1 MAVVQVTEQEF
12 EQQVL
17 RSELPVLVDLA
28 ADWCQ
33 PCKQLEPILKQLS
46 DELAGKVKFVRV
58 DVDRSPRLARAFQV
72 QSIPMLVLIKDGRP
86 VDQILGL
93 ADKKTIAAMLQPVLP
108 VAPEEVSPEDLAA
121 LLQAGRAVPV
131 DIREPGA
138 YARYHIPGAISVPAA
153 DALTRLPE
161 LQPSD
166 GRVRVLYGRGGDD
179 AKELT
184 TKVREA
190 GVEVGFLTGGFLHWE
205 AAGLG
210 VERGG

>member
-1 MAVVQVTEQEF
+1 MAVVNVTEKDF

-46 DELAGKVKFVRV
+46 EELAGKVNFVRV
-58 DVDRSPRLARAFQV
+58 DVDRNPRLARAFQV
-72 QSIPMLVLIKDGRP
+72 QSIPMMVLIKDGRP
-86 VDQILGL
+86 VDQIMGL

-108 VAPEEVSPEDLAA
+108 VSQEEVSPEDLAA
-121 LLQAGRAVPV
+121 LLQMGRAVPV
-131 DIREPGA
+131 DIRDASA
-138 YARYHIPGAISVPAA
+138 YARNRIPGAISLPAA
-153 DALTRLPE
+153 DLLARAKE
-161 LQPSD
+161 LAPSD
-166 GRVRVLYGRGGDD
+166 GRVRVLYGRGGDE
-179 AKELT
+179 AKDLSA
-184 TKVREA
+184 KVREA
-190 GVEVGFLTGGFLHWE
+190 GVDVGYLSGGFLHWE